1 MVNTGLNRSAEDL
14 SLSPR
19 GKFREL
25 GREPPSDEQSH
36 DKPYLFTRRRCAFF
50 ATAFVPDKFR
60 PLIPSAVSTIRSLTD
75 TTRSLPS
82 ITNSGLN
89 CPIQGMHM
97 SNDNSLS
104 LPELD
109 DRIAIIRDNIRQ
121 LIEQAAALSGAQDEE
136 RTSGRLAA
144 QQDELD
150 KLVKQRDALFKK

>member
-1 MVNTGLNRSAEDL
+1 
-14 SLSPR
+14 
-19 GKFREL
+19 
-25 GREPPSDEQSH
+25 
-36 DKPYLFTRRRCAFF
+36 
-50 ATAFVPDKFR
+50 
-60 PLIPSAVSTIRSLTD
+60 
-75 TTRSLPS
+75 
-82 ITNSGLN
+82 
-89 CPIQGMHM
+89 M